1 MIEFWGSNLCQN
13 LILIVTVIVSICIYW
28 ARKRQELRNAV
39 SILSLQIR
47 DIETNI
53 ECLKAEGLIG
63 EQLQE
68 RALHYSTVIFEENSW
83 LKYNHIIS
91 GHIDLRTY
99 EVIDS
104 FYKTAV
110 KIKEQQMMIK
120 NKVLQSMDYK
130 AYYYYNGIYSR
141 VNGILEKQCEIES
154 DKLLDICKAE
164 VSLIQTLYNHDIT
177 NPPSF
182 IQLELVKGLVKR
194 LEQYHKITDGVAF
207 SKLLKLK

>member
-13 LILIVTVIVSICIYW
+13 LILFVTVIVSICIYW

-39 SILSLQIR
+39 SFLSLQIR

-141 VNGILEKQCEIES
+141 VNGILEKQREVES

>member
-1 MIEFWGSNLCQN
+1 MVDFLGSNLCQN

-28 ARKRQELRNAV
+28 ARKRQELCNAV

-120 NKVLQSMDYK
+120 DKVLQSMNYK
-130 AYYYYNGIYSR
+130 AFYYYNGIYSR
-141 VNGILEKQCEIES
+141 VNGILDKQHEVES

-182 IQLELVKGLVKR
+182 IQLELVKGLAKR

-207 SKLLKLK
+207 SKLLRLK

>member
-1 MIEFWGSNLCQN
+1 MVEFWGSNLCQN

>member
-141 VNGILEKQCEIES
+141 VNGILEKQREVES

>member
-1 MIEFWGSNLCQN
+1 MVEFWGSNLCQN

-207 SKLLKLK
+207 SKLLNLK